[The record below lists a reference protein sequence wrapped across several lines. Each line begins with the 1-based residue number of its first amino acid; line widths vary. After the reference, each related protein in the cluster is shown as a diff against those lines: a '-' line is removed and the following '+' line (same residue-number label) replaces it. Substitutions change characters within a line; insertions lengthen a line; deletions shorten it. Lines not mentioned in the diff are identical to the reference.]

1 MKGLLGLLTIT
12 LIALSCTQ
20 NAREQA
26 NQETSLV
33 RVGLTTQDSINNLRI
48 IFEDNLKGDRLAF
61 GSTAIGSGPCES
73 TSRAMEW
80 LSIRNTLEENPSW
93 ADSLGTSRDDIQI
106 ALQQNL
112 IRATPGYFSIEPSI
126 PDTTELLTRMCGEV
140 ALEQLDK
147 FALLTSEADV
157 DLSGVGFTQDNIR
170 KVAGKILAHDLK
182 ANGGKLKQCWPCDL
196 GLDHLVRRFD
206 LRPED
211 IGISAVEFASL
222 VR

>member
-1 MKGLLGLLTIT
+1 MKRFLGLLTLV

-20 NAREQA
+20 NEQE
-26 NQETSLV
+26 QTTQKTSLV
-33 RVGLTTQDSINNLRI
+33 GVGLTAQDSINNLRM

-61 GSTAIGSGPCES
+61 GSTAIGSGSCES

-80 LSIRNTLEENPSW
+80 LAIRNTIEENPSW
-93 ADSLGTSRDDIQI
+93 ADSLGTSRDNIQT

-112 IRATPGYFSIEPSI
+112 MRAVPGYLSIEPAI

-147 FALLTSEADV
+147 FALLASEADV

-170 KVAGKILAHDLK
+170 KVAGKLLAHDLK
-182 ANGGKLKQCWPCDL
+182 ANDGALKRCWPCDL
-196 GLDHLVRRFD
+196 GLNHLVRRFD

-211 IGISAVEFASL
+211 VGMNSVEFASL